1 MKSKQ
6 KAKGEK
12 VFNNTTYD
20 DLVVTNLK
28 RDLNYANTTLEND
41 NQSSIFK
48 IDDIYVEKE
57 DEYDHLNTSRKKNM

>member
-6 KAKGEK
+6 QAKGEK

-28 RDLNYANTTLEND
+28 HDLNYANTNLEND
-41 NQSSIFK
+41 NQGSIFK
-48 IDDIYVEKE
+48 IF
-57 DEYDHLNTSRKKNM
+57 